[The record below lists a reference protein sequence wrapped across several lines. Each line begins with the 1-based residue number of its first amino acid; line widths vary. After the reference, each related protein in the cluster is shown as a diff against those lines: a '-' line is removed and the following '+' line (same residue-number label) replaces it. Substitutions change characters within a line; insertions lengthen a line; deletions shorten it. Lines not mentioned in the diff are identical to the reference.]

1 MVGKIFSLRDRG
13 IEADCEI
20 MMKRLTLLLVLCAAL
35 AGTSAARSQ
44 QPDTTSA
51 SAKNNRHHQDS
62 VEFTPSP
69 ELRKSLENL
78 AASVQALA
86 NRIASDP
93 KIRSDAIRV
102 ASGLVAT
109 AQQVVTEQSVVL
121 EGALKSAADKIG
133 AAQSANSRPPR
144 APR

>member
-121 EGALKSAADKIG
+121 EGALKSAADKIA
-133 AAQSANSRPPR
+133 AAQSANSTPPR

>member
-1 MVGKIFSLRDRG
+1 
-13 IEADCEI
+13 
-20 MMKRLTLLLVLCAAL
+20 MMKRMALLLVLCAAV

-51 SAKNNRHHQDS
+51 SARNGRHARDS
-62 VEFTPSP
+62 VEFAPSP
-69 ELRKSLENL
+69 ELRKSLEEL

-93 KIRSDAIRV
+93 KVRSDAIRV

-121 EGALKSAADKIG
+121 EGALKSAADKI
-133 AAQSANSRPPR
+133 AAAKSPPGTPPR